1 MNLERLKLYFEPN
14 SENITIHFFKNYVNH
29 IEVDKNECDFIVCDK
44 IEWGNAKPIEINN
57 ILRSYSNEKKVV
69 SFLVSDYEHEL
80 ENFENFI
87 LFRTSTNREKL
98 KQNEYV
104 LPYIFGPFL
113 DKFIPLNKTE
123 KPLIGFCGFYGKNE
137 HLTKRRE
144 TCDFFNSKELVNTNF
159 IIRKKFW
166 GGIPN
171 DTNLIKEFK
180 NNILNSHFTLC
191 NRGAGNFSIRFYQVL
206 SLGRIPIVLND
217 NTVLP
222 FEDLINWQ
230 DYIIIE
236 NTLEKLYDK
245 TLKYW
250 KSNSPEQIINNQKK
264 CRELYDKFFTFENYG
279 KFIELKLLEFKKK

>member
-1 MNLERLKLYFEPN
+1 MNIERLKLYFEPN
-14 SENITIHFFKNYVNH
+14 SENITTHFFKNYVNH
-29 IEVDKNECDFIVCDK
+29 IEVDKNECDFIVCGK
-44 IEWGNAKPIEINN
+44 IEFGNTNPKEISN
-57 ILRSYSNEKKVV
+57 ILKSYSNEKKVV
-69 SFLVSDYEHEL
+69 SFLISDYEHEL
-80 ENFENFI
+80 ENSENFI
-87 LFRTSTNREKL
+87 LFRTSSNREKL

-113 DKFIPLNKTE
+113 DKFTSLNKTE

-144 TCDFFNSKELVNTNF
+144 TCDFFNSKELINTNF

-166 GGIPN
+166 GGVPH

-180 NNILNSHFTLC
+180 NNILDSHFTVC

-245 TLKYW
+245 TLEYW
-250 KSNSPEQIINNQKK
+250 KSNTPEQIINNQKK
-264 CRELYDKFFTFENYG
+264 CCELYDKFFTFENYG
-279 KFIELKLLEFKKK
+279 KFVELKLLELKK